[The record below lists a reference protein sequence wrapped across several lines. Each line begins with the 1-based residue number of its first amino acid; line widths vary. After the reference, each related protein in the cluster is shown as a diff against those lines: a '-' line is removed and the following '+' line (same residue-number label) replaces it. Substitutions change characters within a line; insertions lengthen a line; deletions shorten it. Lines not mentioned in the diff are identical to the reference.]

1 MNALEYAIKM
11 ELDGEAY
18 YREQAALN
26 ANNRLKTVCNL
37 LAGEEQNHAAL
48 LQKKML
54 DQEYTL
60 TDSDMYS
67 EVKNL
72 FQNLDD
78 YKDEVKKN
86 PTQLDFYRIALEKE
100 QESIVLYSQFLDN
113 AVSKQETELFQ
124 FLISQEK
131 YHFALIDE
139 LVTILRHTEEWV
151 ESPEFGLRIEE
162 Y

>member
-26 ANNRLKTVCNL
+26 VDNRLKTVCDL
-37 LAGEEQNHAAL
+37 LAGEEKNHADL
-48 LQKKML
+48 LQKKQL
-54 DQEYTL
+54 DQSYAL
-60 TDSDMYS
+60 PDSDSYTGI
-67 EVKNL
+67 KNL
-72 FQNLDD
+72 FQDIDD
-78 YKDEVKKN
+78 YKDAVKKN

-100 QESIVLYSQFLDN
+100 QDSIVLYSQFLDN
-113 AVSKQETELFQ
+113 AKNEQETELFQ

-151 ESPEFGLRIEE
+151 ESPEFGLRIED